1 MNKEEYVKA
10 LEELNLPKSE
20 FIILSGGSLVMRGLR
35 DKTADLDLCF
45 SKKLAEEIDLYSA
58 PVDEKGFYNP
68 FENCQAMDGF
78 REVEFDLV
86 DGYQCESLKSVLA
99 FKEKAHRPK
108 DLKDIE
114 RIKDFLKNN
123 N

>member
-1 MNKEEYVKA
+1 MNKEEYIKA

-58 PVDEKGFYNP
+58 PVDDKGFYTP
-68 FENCQAMDGF
+68 FENCQVMDEF
-78 REVEFDLV
+78 ERIEFDEV
-86 DGYQCESLKSVLA
+86 DGYQCESLKSILA
-99 FKEKAHRPK
+99 FKEKARRPK
-108 DLKDIE
+108 DFKDIE
-114 RIKDFLKNN
+114 RIKEFLKH
-123 N
+123 

>member
-1 MNKEEYVKA
+1 MNKEEYIKV

-20 FIILSGGSLVMRGLR
+20 FIILSGGSLVMHGLR
-35 DKTADLDLCF
+35 EKTADLDLCF

-58 PVDEKGFYNP
+58 SVDEKGFYNP

-78 REVEFDLV
+78 EKVEFDLV

-99 FKEKAHRPK
+99 FKERMRRPK

-114 RIKDFLKNN
+114 RIKEFLKENN
-123 N
+123 